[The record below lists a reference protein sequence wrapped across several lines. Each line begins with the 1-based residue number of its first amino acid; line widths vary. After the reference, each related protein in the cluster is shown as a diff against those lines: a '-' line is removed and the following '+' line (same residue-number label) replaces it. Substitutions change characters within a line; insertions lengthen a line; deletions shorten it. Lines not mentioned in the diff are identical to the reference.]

1 MNLRIAGLCLLI
13 TLGTIKSIAQET
25 LTDEEL
31 TKYATVMNWAK
42 KQTTKMSKD
51 VSAAVKADES
61 LSGTA
66 YKKISKAFKAG
77 DANSTDATQAE
88 VDAFM
93 VIQNNT
99 DKSKAEFKVVYVEKI
114 GSDIG
119 NGLYN
124 RIKKALKTDDDVKA
138 RYQAIYDGLQAQ
150 EEEES
155 GK

>member
-1 MNLRIAGLCLLI
+1 MNIRIAGLCLLI
-13 TLGTIKSIAQET
+13 TIGTVESIAQET

-31 TKYATVMNWAK
+31 TKYATVMNWANMQK
-42 KQTTKMSKD
+42 TQMGKD
-51 VSAAVKADES
+51 LSAAVKADES

-66 YKKISKAFKAG
+66 FNKIRKAFKGG
-77 DANSTDATQAE
+77 DVNSSDATQAE

-99 DKSKAEFKVVYVEKI
+99 DNRTAEFKVVYVEKI